1 MTLGQVT
8 DEFSVP
14 TGLTFN
20 PVEVAYAAES
30 GLPFGAAASGGRVW
44 RLSRDGSRQLLVDGL
59 RPSVNVGTVHD
70 GALDIPQGGR
80 SARISRLRL
89 DGNRP
94 PRPALDHLPGP
105 GNYHTDMVALDPDNR
120 PYFSQGAMTSSG
132 IVGLDA
138 YELGWL
144 RRLPHP
150 HDLSGFDVVLS
161 AVEAKNADPL
171 KEEARSRVR
180 TGAFVP
186 FGTRA
191 QLDQRIVAAL
201 ASTAAVMSRDPDEA
215 ELELVASGLGN
226 IGFIAGGRV
235 VAAFEPHLRIAGA
248 PLLAAYA
255 VWLVL
260 EPFEWTPRGRLWV
273 PAALSLDSLGAGVVL
288 AGSALAY
295 AVAALLGPASWT
307 LAVLGLWAGQFVHSR
322 APSYATRL
330 AGVALLTIALLRM
343 AGVG

>member
-1 MTLGQVT
+1 MARELVT

-20 PVEVAYAAES
+20 PGEVAYAAES

-44 RLSRDGSRQLLVDGL
+44 RLSRDGSRQPLVDGL
-59 RPSVNVGTVHD
+59 RPSVNISTVHD
-70 GALDIPQGGR
+70 GALDIPQGGHP
-80 SARISRLRL
+80 ARISRLRL
-89 DGNRP
+89 DGDRP
-94 PRPALDHLPGP
+94 PRPVLDHVPGP
-105 GNYHTDMVALDPDNR
+105 GNYHTDMVALGPDNR

-150 HDLSGFDVVLS
+150 HDLPGFDVVLS
-161 AVEAKNADPL
+161 AVEAKTADPL
-171 KEEARSRVR
+171 REEARSRVR

-191 QLDQRIVAAL
+191 QLGQRIVAAL
-201 ASTAAVMSRDPDEA
+201 PATAAVMRCDPDEA
-215 ELELVASGLGN
+215 ELDLVASDLGN

-260 EPFEWTPRGRLWV
+260 EPFEWTPRGGLWV

-288 AGSALAY
+288 AGSALAH
-295 AVAALLGPASWT
+295 AVAALLGPTSWT
-307 LAVLGLWAGQFVHSR
+307 LAVLEFWAGEFVRSR
-322 APSYATRL
+322 ASSYATRL
-330 AGVALLTIALLRM
+330 AGVALLAIALLRT